1 MSNIDSNNSASKTTL
16 WPAFAQAYAEP
27 QGSPIRELF
36 SYLSRPGII
45 SFAGGYPSNSLF
57 DFDGLRA
64 AATWAMARDADW
76 PQYGA
81 TEGAIALRTALAERM
96 AQRGIRAKADEILIT
111 SGSQQGFDLLTR
123 VYIEPGDTVYIE
135 APAYPA
141 ALQALRT
148 AGADIQTVAT
158 DGQGLCVDDLE
169 RQLLAVGPRRPKFLY
184 TVPTFSNPA
193 GTLLPKARRTQLVAL
208 ARRHGLLI
216 VEDDPYGE
224 LSFER
229 TNVSTLYAEGQR
241 QAAEASADRPAAHVS
256 PGYNPVIYLSSLSKT
271 VAPALRLGWMVAPE
285 PVRRRCTIAKQT
297 SDICTSPISQAIALE
312 YLRSGR
318 YDAHVEQARA
328 VYQQRMLAMANT
340 LTERLR
346 ERLEFV
352 QPQGGMFL
360 WATLPADVAP
370 NKLFTAAAEQ
380 GVLFVPGAAF
390 YLDQPQAPAL
400 RLSYAAPDIDQI
412 RLGIN
417 RLAAA
422 LQLATPTTSA
432 P

>member
-1 MSNIDSNNSASKTTL
+1 MSNTDSNNPASKTTL
-16 WPAFAQAYAEP
+16 WAAFVQAYAEP

-57 DFDGLRA
+57 DFGGLRE
-64 AATWAMARDADW
+64 AATRAMARDADW

-81 TEGAIALRTALAERM
+81 TEGAVALRAALAERM
-96 AQRGIRAKADEILIT
+96 AQRGIQAEADEILIT
-111 SGSQQGFDLLTR
+111 AGSQQGFDLLTR
-123 VYIEPGDTVYIE
+123 VYIASGDIVYIE

-148 AGADIQTVAT
+148 AGADIRTVAT
-158 DGQGLCVDDLE
+158 DGHGLCVDDLE
-169 RQLLAVGPRRPKFLY
+169 RQLLAAGPRRPKFLY
-184 TVPTFSNPA
+184 TVPSFSNPA
-193 GTLLPKARRTQLVAL
+193 GTLLPQARRTQLVAL
-208 ARRHGLLI
+208 ARRYGLLI

-224 LSFER
+224 LSFGPSK
-229 TNVSTLYAEGQR
+229 VSTLYAEGQR
-241 QAAEASADRPAAHVS
+241 QAAEAPADKQAAHPC

-285 PVRRRCTIAKQT
+285 PIRRRCTIAKQT

-318 YDAHVEQARA
+318 YDAHVGQACA
-328 VYQQRMLAMANT
+328 VYQQRMSTMANT
-340 LTERLR
+340 LAERLR
-346 ERLEFV
+346 GKIEFV

-360 WATLPADVAP
+360 WATLTADVAP
-370 NKLFTAAAEQ
+370 NKLFKTAVEQ

-412 RLGIN
+412 RHGID
-417 RLAAA
+417 RLATA
-422 LQLATPTTSA
+422 LQLAISTNTP
-432 P
+432 